1 MFEAICVRMNSRRR
15 PLLLYIFKLYAPI
28 YVLFWFIR
36 FASGSIVLL
45 KHLHTHFVQPQRVN
59 IVFLK
64 IFRIII
70 YSLCILGEEESITK
84 CNGCWSNWSNP
95 RNSHMQMQYI
105 CRFIWQ
111 GESALICFSTFYFK
125 LSLIVICLPQS
136 VKHQKYTN
144 IMYKIDYHRERI

>member
-1 MFEAICVRMNSRRR
+1 MKSHINKCFFVVAQLKLTNKRGLSIALIGPFKCKLNAFTLDYRNRFHTHTHTHTRHCAGAICYEMFEAIFLRMNSRRR
-15 PLLLYIFKLYAPI
+15 PLLLYIFKFYAPI

-36 FASGSIVLL
+36 FANGSIVLL

-84 CNGCWSNWSNP
+84 CNGC
-95 RNSHMQMQYI
+95 
-105 CRFIWQ
+105 
-111 GESALICFSTFYFK
+111 
-125 LSLIVICLPQS
+125 
-136 VKHQKYTN
+136 
-144 IMYKIDYHRERI
+144 